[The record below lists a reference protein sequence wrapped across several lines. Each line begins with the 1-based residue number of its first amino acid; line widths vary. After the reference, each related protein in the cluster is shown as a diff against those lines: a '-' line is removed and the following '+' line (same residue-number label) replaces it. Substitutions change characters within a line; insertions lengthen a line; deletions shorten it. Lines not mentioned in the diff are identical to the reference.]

1 MVGAICLTC
10 VAVRFCGFFDKHD
23 HMLLQVDI
31 KEYTKIIL
39 IYVFRYYIDPENLK
53 TLKMSSLE
61 KLTFTQ

>member
-1 MVGAICLTC
+1 
-10 VAVRFCGFFDKHD
+10 
-23 HMLLQVDI
+23 MLLQVDI

-61 KLTFTQ
+61 KLAFTQ